1 MASKIQI
8 YNMAL
13 GNLGMQ
19 KIFSTDTDDP
29 RYKACELYYT
39 EALNDTYSEYAWGFA
54 NVKEQFAIVSATVVG
69 WTYVY
74 AYPPN
79 GARVNN
85 VFSEGNVTYKEEQ
98 DFELVFLPD
107 QNKKVICS
115 DEDSAYQ
122 EYTYIVEDTTI
133 FSPKFVVALAFK
145 LSALMGQTLTTDAGI
160 AQTMQQ
166 NAVMIINE
174 AKRLDATEKPRTV
187 KQTNT
192 LANSR

>member
-1 MASKIQI
+1 
-8 YNMAL
+8 MAL

-19 KIFSTDTDDP
+19 KIFSTDTSDP
-29 RYKACELYYT
+29 RYKACELFYP
-39 EALNDTYSEYAWGFA
+39 EALNDTYSEHAWGFA
-54 NVKEQFAIVSATVVG
+54 NVKAQFAIVSATVVG
-69 WTYVY
+69 WDYVY

-85 VFSEGNVTYKEEQ
+85 VFSEANVEYKEEQ
-98 DFELVFLPD
+98 EFETVFLPD

-115 DEDSAYQ
+115 NEVSAYQ

-133 FSPKFVVALAFK
+133 FSPKFVVATAFK

-160 AQTMQQ
+160 VQAMQQ
-166 NAVMIINE
+166 NAFAVIQE

-187 KQTNT
+187 KQTNK
-192 LANSR
+192 LVDAR